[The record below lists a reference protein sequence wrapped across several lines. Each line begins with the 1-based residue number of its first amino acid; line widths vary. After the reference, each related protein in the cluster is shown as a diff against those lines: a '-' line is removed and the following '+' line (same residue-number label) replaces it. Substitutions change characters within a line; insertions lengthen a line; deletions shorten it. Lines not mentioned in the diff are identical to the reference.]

1 MNSEEFVK
9 AVKLQTSDAA
19 VDGTIKCLKRPPG
32 RKPAERLLQL
42 SHWYNQLPEKD
53 QEMLKMALREAAEM
67 AVFEFLC
74 VLDGVSVIEDGRH
87 KGELELYFVK
97 SEERTQLNDPAKEE
111 LHNLFNALCSVGL
124 HSHAQNSE
132 ISAYDQG
139 CAADLKSKLKSGD
152 GLDIH
157 HVPDKYSSL
166 QTVKDYDPNTAPA
179 IALPKSEHRQT
190 PPKGTKT

>member
-32 RKPAERLLQL
+32 RKPAERLLRL
-42 SHWYNQLPEKD
+42 TDWYNQLPEKD
-53 QEMLKMALREAAEM
+53 QEMLRIALREAAEM

-74 VLDGVSVIEDGRH
+74 ALDGVSAIENGRN

-97 SEERTQLNDPAKEE
+97 SEERTRLNDPNKEE
-111 LHNLFNALCSVGL
+111 LHNLFNALCSVGPE
-124 HSHAQNSE
+124 SHAQNSE
-132 ISAYDQG
+132 VSAHDQG

-152 GLDIH
+152 GLDVH
-157 HVPDKYSSL
+157 HVPDKYTSL
-166 QTVKDYDPNTAPA
+166 QTVKDYDPNRAPA
-179 IALPKSEHRQT
+179 VALPKSEHRQVL
-190 PPKGTKT
+190 PKR